1 MKTLLSNWLFGT
13 CFCKITSQLLSSL
26 LSSLVLLF
34 LQNDIF
40 MKTLPLRQLQLLSKS
55 LIVATISTIGCL
67 SGLAP
72 AFSGNLQIQRF
83 IPAVTAQTVS
93 PPDISNYAR
102 AVLALEPIRKD
113 ALARIEKI
121 LGRVPSIVCSEPKTL
136 NALSR
141 EAREIAVNFCNKS
154 KEIVESNGL
163 TTNTFNQ
170 ITIKLQNDPALQQQ
184 IQQEM
189 LRLQQSYGN

>member
-1 MKTLLSNWLFGT
+1 MK
-13 CFCKITSQLLSSL
+13 I
-26 LSSLVLLF
+26 
-34 LQNDIF
+34 
-40 MKTLPLRQLQLLSKS
+40 LRQLAPIHPEQLFSKS
-55 LIVATISTIGCL
+55 LIVATISTIGCI

-72 AFSGNLQIQRF
+72 AFSGSFPMQKSIPIPI

-121 LGRVPSIVCSEPKTL
+121 LGKVPSIVCSEPKTL
-136 NALSR
+136 NALSG
-141 EAREIAVNFCNKS
+141 EAREIAINFCNKS

-170 ITIKLQNDPALQQQ
+170 ITIKLQTDPTLQQQ

-189 LRLQQSYGN
+189 LRIQQSYRN

>member
-1 MKTLLSNWLFGT
+1 MN
-13 CFCKITSQLLSSL
+13 
-26 LSSLVLLF
+26 
-34 LQNDIF
+34 F
-40 MKTLPLRQLQLLSKS
+40 MKILPLRQLAPIHCQQLLSKS
-55 LIVATISTIGCL
+55 LIVAIISTIGSL

-121 LGRVPSIVCSEPKTL
+121 LGRVPTIVCNEPKTL
-136 NALSR
+136 NALSG

-189 LRLQQSYGN
+189 IRIQQNYGS